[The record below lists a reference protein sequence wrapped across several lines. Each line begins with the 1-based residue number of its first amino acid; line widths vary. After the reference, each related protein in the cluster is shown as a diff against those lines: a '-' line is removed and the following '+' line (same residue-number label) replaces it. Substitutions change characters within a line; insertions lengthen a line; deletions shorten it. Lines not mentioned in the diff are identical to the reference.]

1 MTISLRMNETDAL
14 LVKQL
19 ACVYGKNVS
28 EFIRDI
34 VLENIEDDLD
44 KNAYLKAREEF
55 LADPKTV
62 SFAQLSS
69 ELGM

>member
-1 MTISLRMNETDAL
+1 MTISLRMHQTDAI

-19 ACVYGKNVS
+19 AGVYGKSVS

-34 VLENIEDDLD
+34 VLEKIEDDLD
-44 KNAYLKAREEF
+44 KKAYLKAKEEF

-62 SFAQLSS
+62 SFAQLSA